1 MNSAFETLRQILP
14 MATFVLAA
22 GATAFMFAWTRRLRS
37 QSLGDE
43 WAAAWADVTKRARE
57 ENVPFTAEDSVR
69 DVEDR
74 ITRTLALRLRAAS
87 RV

>member
-1 MNSAFETLRQILP
+1 MSAVFGTLREILP
-14 MATFVLAA
+14 MAVFVLAA
-22 GATAFMFAWTRRLRS
+22 GATAFMFAWSRRLRN

-69 DVEDR
+69 DIEDR
-74 ITRTLALRLRAAS
+74 ITRTRALRLRSAG
-87 RV
+87 RG